1 MLQRFLKKLT
11 IQEAFETDAQINEE
25 LKIIVL
31 NGAFCQKIKL
41 LIDRFLHFL
50 TKRRNSVEKIIH
62 QKRDRGHRSYSNGHL
77 PYHLLILLL
86 GAHIDV

>member
-41 LIDRFLHFL
+41 LIHRFLHFL

-62 QKRDRGHRSYSNGHL
+62 QKRDRGHQRL
-77 PYHLLILLL
+77 
-86 GAHIDV
+86 